1 MRVEIAVQLLGKSKI
16 MMPADADDAALERA
30 ALADPRMQELLAGK
44 TVRKV
49 IVVKGRLVNV
59 VAN

>member
-1 MRVEIAVQLLGKSKI
+1 VQVNGKVKAQLDV
-16 MMPADADDAALERA
+16 PADADAAALEA
-30 ALADPRMQELLAGK
+30 TALADPRIAELLVGK

-49 IVVKGRLVNV
+49 IAVPGRLVNV